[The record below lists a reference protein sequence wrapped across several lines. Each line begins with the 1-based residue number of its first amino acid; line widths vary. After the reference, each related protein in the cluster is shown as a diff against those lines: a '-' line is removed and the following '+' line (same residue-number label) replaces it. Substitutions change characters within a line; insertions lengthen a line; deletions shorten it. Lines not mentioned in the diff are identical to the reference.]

1 MEYGLMLEK
10 TYNAQDVE
18 KTLYEKWEASG
29 CFSAH
34 PESPKNP
41 FTIMIPPP
49 NVTGK
54 LHVGHAL
61 TMTLQDILIRHARM
75 VGKDALWQPGTDH
88 ASIAVERLVTQKLAK
103 QGTEKKDIGRE
114 AFLKH
119 AWAQK
124 EESGSNIVSQLK
136 TLGASCDWDR
146 ERFTMDEGLSKAVQK
161 VFIDLHKEG
170 LIYRGT
176 RLVNWDPNYQTAV
189 SDIEVSHKE
198 KQGHMWHLKYP
209 LKDGG
214 YVTVA
219 TTRPETMLGDSAVI
233 VHPDDA
239 RYTHL
244 VGQTITLPLVGRE
257 IPIIADDYI
266 DMEFGSGC
274 MKVTPAHDFNDYE
287 IGKRH
292 NLEMINILT
301 KTAHLNDS
309 VPEKYR
315 GLERFKARKQIV
327 ADFEALGLLEKVEA
341 HQNNVAH
348 AERDDTILEPYLTT
362 QWYLKTKEL
371 AKPAIDAVKSGEVQF
386 VPQNWDKTYFHWME
400 NIQDWCISRQL
411 WWGHRIPA
419 WYKGDEVYVGE
430 TPPEGEGWE
439 RDPDTLDTWFSSGL
453 WPFSTLGWPD
463 KTPELDKYYPTDV
476 LVTGFD
482 IIFFWVAR
490 MMMFGY
496 KFMGAA
502 PFKKIF
508 IHALVRDEHGQK
520 MSKSKG
526 NVLDP
531 VELIEEFGT
540 DALRYT
546 MASLT
551 APGSDISL
559 GKDKIASSRNFCTK
573 LWNASRFALMN
584 GVQFDDK
591 FDISTVKHP
600 VNQWMIAK
608 LSDLIDGQNKAYK
621 DFRFND
627 LSGNLY
633 HFVWGTYCDWYLE
646 LTKPMVYGTDE
657 ALAEETKQTLGWALE
672 KLLRLMHPVM
682 PFITEEI
689 WLTLTGKQGTDIT
702 LMQQPWPD
710 AKDWPKEKT
719 SMEDVDWLIK
729 VITAVRT
736 VRSENNVPNKAGV
749 IATVRAASK
758 EDIRRLSFYES
769 FIEAMTKVSG
779 FESHIGELN
788 QTDVV
793 AVAEGFEVILPLE
806 GVVDFTVEK
815 ERVQKEIVKFEAE
828 LGKINGMLSN
838 DNFVKR
844 APEHVVAEQQERRH
858 AIMAD
863 LSKLK
868 EVLEAR

>member
-1 MEYGLMLEK
+1 
-10 TYNAQDVE
+10 
-18 KTLYEKWEASG
+18 
-29 CFSAH
+29 
-34 PESPKNP
+34 
-41 FTIMIPPP
+41 
-49 NVTGK
+49 
-54 LHVGHAL
+54 
-61 TMTLQDILIRHARM
+61 
-75 VGKDALWQPGTDH
+75 
-88 ASIAVERLVTQKLAK
+88 
-103 QGTEKKDIGRE
+103 
-114 AFLKH
+114 
-119 AWAQK
+119 
-124 EESGSNIVSQLK
+124 
-136 TLGASCDWDR
+136 
-146 ERFTMDEGLSKAVQK
+146 LSKAVKK
-161 VFIDLHKEG
+161 VFIDLYNEG

-214 YVTVA
+214 TVTVA
-219 TTRPETMLGDSAVI
+219 TTRPETMLGDTAVI

-239 RYTHL
+239 RYKHL

-301 KTAHLNDS
+301 KTAHLNDT

-315 GLERFKARKQIV
+315 GLEGFAARKQIV
-327 ADFEALGLLEKVEA
+327 ADFEALGLLEKVEDRK
-341 HQNNVAH
+341 NSVAH

-371 AKPAIDAVKSGEVQF
+371 AKPAIEAVKSGEVQF

-411 WWGHRIPA
+411 WWGHQIPA
-419 WYKGDEVYVGE
+419 WYKGNEIYVGHE
-430 TPPEGEGWE
+430 APEGEGWE
-439 RDPDTLDTWFSSGL
+439 RDSDTLDTWFSSGL
-453 WPFSTLGWPD
+453 WPFSTLGWPE
-463 KTPELDKYYPTDV
+463 KTPELNKYYPTDV

-531 VELIEEFGT
+531 VDLIEEFGT

-559 GKDKIASSRNFCTK
+559 GKGKIEASRNFCTK

-584 GVQFDDK
+584 DVKFHEE
-591 FDISTVKHP
+591 FDITTVKNP
-600 VNQWMIAK
+600 INKWMIAK
-608 LSDLIDGQNKAYK
+608 LADLIDIQNKAYEE
-621 DFRFND
+621 FRFND
-627 LSGNLY
+627 LSGSLY

-646 LTKPMVYGTDE
+646 LTKPMVYGQDA

-689 WLTLTGKQGTDIT
+689 WLTLTQNQGSDKT
-702 LMQQPWPD
+702 LMQQAWPD
-710 AKDWPKEKT
+710 ATHWPKDKT

-729 VITAVRT
+729 VITAIRT
-736 VRSENNVPNKAGV
+736 VRSENNVPNKAAV
-749 IATVRAASK
+749 IATVRGVKDEDLTRLAA
-758 EDIRRLSFYES
+758 YES

-779 FESHIGELN
+779 FKMHAGDLN
-788 QTDVV
+788 KTDVV

-806 GVVDFTVEK
+806 GVVDQKAEK
-815 ERVQKEIVKFEAE
+815 ERVEKEIAKFEAE
-828 LGKINGMLSN
+828 LGKINGMLGN
-838 DNFVKR
+838 ENFVKR
-844 APEHVVAEQQERRH
+844 APEHVVAEQQERRD
-858 AIMAD
+858 AITAD

>member
-1 MEYGLMLEK
+1 MLEK
-10 TYNAQDVE
+10 AYNAKDVE
-18 KTLYEKWEASG
+18 QNLYKKWEASG
-29 CFSAH
+29 CFSAN
-34 PESPKNP
+34 PQSAQNP

-54 LHVGHAL
+54 LHAGHAL
-61 TMTLQDILIRHARM
+61 TMTLQDILVRHARM
-75 VGKDALWQPGTDH
+75 TDKDALWQPGTDH
-88 ASIAVERLVTQKLAK
+88 ASIAVERLVTQKL
-103 QGTEKKDIGRE
+103 EKEGVDKKEIGRE
-114 AFLKH
+114 AFLKK
-119 AWAQK
+119 AWEQK
-124 EESGSNIVSQLK
+124 EESGSSIVSQLK
-136 TLGASCDWDR
+136 LLGASCDWDR
-146 ERFTMDEGLSKAVQK
+146 ERFTMDEGLSKAVLK
-161 VFIDLHKEG
+161 VFVELYNEG

-176 RLVNWDPNYQTAV
+176 RLVNWDPNHQTAV
-189 SDIEVSHKE
+189 SDIEVKHKE
-198 KQGHMWHLKYP
+198 MQGHMWHLKYP

-214 YVTVA
+214 HVTVA

-233 VHPDDA
+233 VHPDDE
-239 RYTHL
+239 RYKHL

-287 IGKRH
+287 IGQRH
-292 NLEMINILT
+292 NLEMINIFT
-301 KTAHLNDS
+301 KTAHANEN
-309 VPEKYR
+309 VPEKYQ
-315 GLERFKARKQIV
+315 GLERFELRKQVV

-348 AERDDTILEPYLTT
+348 AERDDTILEPFLTT

-371 AKPAIDAVKSGEVQF
+371 AKPAIEAVKSGEVEF
-386 VPQNWDKTYFHWME
+386 VPQNWEKTYFHWME

-411 WWGHRIPA
+411 WWGHQIPA
-419 WYKGDEVYVGE
+419 WYKGDEIYVGE
-430 TPPEGEGWE
+430 KAPEGEGWT

-463 KTPELDKYYPTDV
+463 KTPELEKYYPTDV

-496 KFMGAA
+496 KFMGDA

-546 MASLT
+546 IGSLT
-551 APGSDISL
+551 APGADISL
-559 GKDKIASSRNFCTK
+559 GKGKIEASRNFCTK

-584 GVQFDDK
+584 GVQYDES
-591 FDISTVKHP
+591 FDIQTVKHP
-600 VNQWMIAK
+600 VNKWMIAK
-608 LSDLIDGQNKAYK
+608 LSELIDTQNKAYEE
-621 DFRFND
+621 FRFND
-627 LSGNLY
+627 IATSLY
-633 HFVWGTYCDWYLE
+633 HFTWGTYCDWYLE

-689 WLTLTGKQGTDIT
+689 WLTLTGNQGADKL
-702 LMQQPWPD
+702 LMSQAWPD
-710 AKDWPKEKT
+710 AKSWPKDEK
-719 SMEDVDWLIK
+719 SMEDVDWLIN

-736 VRSENNVPNKAGV
+736 ARSENNVPNKAEV
-749 IATVRAASK
+749 VATVKGANETEITRFKA
-758 EDIRRLSFYES
+758 YEG
-769 FIEAMTKVSG
+769 FIKGMTKVAG
-779 FESHIGELN
+779 FEPHTGDLAK
-788 QTDVV
+788 TDVV
-793 AVAEGFEVILPLE
+793 AVAEGLEIVLPLE
-806 GVVDFTVEK
+806 GVVDFEAEK
-815 ERVQKEIVKFEAE
+815 ERIQKEIAKFEAE
-828 LGKINGMLSN
+828 LGKINGMLGN
-838 DNFVKR
+838 ENFVKR
-844 APEHVVAEQQERRH
+844 APEHVVTEQQEKRD

-868 EVLEAR
+868 QVLEAR

>member
-1 MEYGLMLEK
+1 MLEK
-10 TYNAQDVE
+10 AYNAKDVE
-18 KTLYEKWEASG
+18 QNLYKKWEASG
-29 CFSAH
+29 CFSAN
-34 PESPKNP
+34 PQSAQNP

-54 LHVGHAL
+54 LHAGHAL
-61 TMTLQDILIRHARM
+61 TMTLQDILVRHARM
-75 VGKDALWQPGTDH
+75 TDKDALWQPGTDH
-88 ASIAVERLVTQKLAK
+88 ASIAVERLVTQKL
-103 QGTEKKDIGRE
+103 EKEGVDKKEIGRE
-114 AFLKH
+114 AFLKK
-119 AWAQK
+119 AWEQK

-136 TLGASCDWDR
+136 LLGASCDWDR
-146 ERFTMDEGLSKAVQK
+146 ERFTMDEGLSKAVLK
-161 VFIDLHKEG
+161 VFVELYNEG

-176 RLVNWDPNYQTAV
+176 RLVNWDPNHQTAV
-189 SDIEVSHKE
+189 SDIEVKHKE
-198 KQGHMWHLKYP
+198 MQGHMWHLKYP

-214 YVTVA
+214 HVTVA

-233 VHPDDA
+233 VHPDDE
-239 RYTHL
+239 RYKHL

-287 IGKRH
+287 IGQRH
-292 NLEMINILT
+292 NLEMINIFT
-301 KTAHLNDS
+301 KTAHANEN
-309 VPEKYR
+309 VPEKYQ
-315 GLERFKARKQIV
+315 GLERFELRKQVV
-327 ADFEALGLLEKVEA
+327 ADFEDLGLLEKVEA

-348 AERDDTILEPYLTT
+348 AERDDTILEPFLTT

-371 AKPAIDAVKSGEVQF
+371 AKPAIQAVKSGEVEF
-386 VPQNWDKTYFHWME
+386 VPQNWEKTYFHWME

-411 WWGHRIPA
+411 WWGHQIPA
-419 WYKGDEVYVGE
+419 WYKGDEIYVGE
-430 TPPEGEGWE
+430 KAPEGEGWT

-463 KTPELDKYYPTDV
+463 KTPELEKYYPTDV

-496 KFMGAA
+496 KFMGDA

-546 MASLT
+546 IGSLT
-551 APGSDISL
+551 APGADISL
-559 GKDKIASSRNFCTK
+559 GKGKIEASRNFCTK

-584 GVQFDDK
+584 GVQYDEN
-591 FDISTVKHP
+591 FDIQTVKHP
-600 VNQWMIAK
+600 VNKWMIAK
-608 LSDLIDGQNKAYK
+608 LSELIDTQNKAYEE
-621 DFRFND
+621 FRFND
-627 LSGNLY
+627 IATSLY
-633 HFVWGTYCDWYLE
+633 HFTWGTYCDWYLE

-689 WLTLTGKQGTDIT
+689 WLTLTGNQGTDKL
-702 LMQQPWPD
+702 LMGQAWPD
-710 AKDWPKEKT
+710 AKSWPKDEK
-719 SMEDVDWLIK
+719 SMEDVDWLIN

-736 VRSENNVPNKAGV
+736 ARSENNVPNKAEV
-749 IATVRAASK
+749 VATVKGANETEITRFKA
-758 EDIRRLSFYES
+758 YEG
-769 FIEAMTKVSG
+769 FIKGMTKVAG
-779 FESHIGELN
+779 FEPHAGDLAK
-788 QTDVV
+788 TDVV
-793 AVAEGFEVILPLE
+793 AVAEGLEIVLPLE
-806 GVVDFTVEK
+806 GVVDFEAEK
-815 ERVQKEIVKFEAE
+815 ERIQKEIAKFEAE
-828 LGKINGMLSN
+828 LGKINGMLGN
-838 DNFVKR
+838 ENFVKR
-844 APEHVVAEQQERRH
+844 APEHVVTEQQEKRD

-868 EVLEAR
+868 QVLEAR